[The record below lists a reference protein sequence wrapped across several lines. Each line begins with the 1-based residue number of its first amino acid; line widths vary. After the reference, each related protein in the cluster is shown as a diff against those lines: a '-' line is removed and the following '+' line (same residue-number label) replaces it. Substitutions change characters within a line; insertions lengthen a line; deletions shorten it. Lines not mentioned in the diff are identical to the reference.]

1 MSNPIDSVNGKPAQ
15 GSTGDS
21 PDQTAETIQVD
32 QGGRSATPQSPV
44 PAGGSPNGAGESPAR
59 PHSHAHAGKK
69 VESGGIAQFF
79 VEHREVSWLALI
91 AVLVWGGLAYT
102 RLGQQEDPT
111 IPQRTAMLVTQFPGA
126 TASKVEELVSKP
138 LERKISEL
146 KSIEEIKTT
155 SRPGISTMTIKQLP
169 GSTATI
175 DQQWDKVRAKLFEVQ
190 LPEGTRQPWLNT
202 DFGNTIT
209 LLIGLVSPPIT
220 DAECVARAKLL
231 REKLAEARSGAPSTN
246 RAAFAAFVPSLSPQY
261 REVLTGRLETA
272 LRTAGLAK
280 EVRMAQGRSFIL
292 ADLETSASRADLE
305 RFIAD
310 FTRTVTGT
318 DRELF
323 HPDFTQPLVLIGD
336 EDPLPQIRAHAPPRY
351 SYRTLELLARDFEDE
366 LKQVESIGKVTKV
379 AIVQESVYLL
389 FSDANIAGYGLTP
402 KMVTDSISA
411 RNAVIPG
418 GTVRTEGR
426 NFPVQLS
433 GEYKTEQDMLGTVV
447 GLSRENAPVYL
458 RDVFDVRRMYE
469 SPIPYKVDVLGRTGT
484 NGPLDMRRA
493 VMVAVEMRDG
503 KIIRHFNED
512 VTKVVDSMKQR
523 SPENLE
529 FRVLSDQPTAVE
541 HRIHHFVR
549 AFIEA
554 VIIVIIVSLFL
565 MDWRSAL
572 VLATAV
578 PLTVAMTLIAMQML
592 NIPLQQISIASLIIA
607 LGMLVD
613 VPVVAADGINRELHK
628 GEQRLRA
635 AWLGPLRL
643 RHPMVFGTLINIFAF
658 LPLLMLT
665 GDKGEFMK
673 SLPIVIS
680 VSLLAALLVSV
691 TFTPLISYY
700 VLRGQKGLDE
710 GGEVR
715 SFFLFRWVDKG
726 LAAVLPHYRGALEKS
741 LKRPWRVLGAG
752 YSALALSCLLVPHLG
767 SQFFPPAE
775 RNQLLVDVET
785 PTTDSLTS
793 MRNTMDEVVNM
804 IKRHEEVT
812 SAAVFSGGTAPR
824 FYYNVEP
831 KEPANYLAQ
840 VIINTRHA
848 HEVEPLLVKLRQ
860 ELDRSVPGARCVV
873 KQLEQGPPVKE
884 PIQIRLSGDN
894 LDQLRLLADQTAAEL
909 RSAGGYHVFDDLGLR
924 MPNIQIDID
933 QDRANSL
940 GLNNEHIGQV
950 AQAAFTGLR
959 VTELREGDRLIP
971 VLIRGR
977 IEDRSEAEKIR
988 GLYVLTP
995 DGKNVPFESF
1005 ATVKVQP
1012 EFVTIPH
1019 YNQLRTVTVKAY
1031 APFGELPSEILN
1043 RARPGLAKIKLE
1055 PGYEMKFA
1063 GEDKELRENKA
1074 EMGLVMKISLALIA
1088 LTMVL
1093 QFSSVVKSVV
1103 VMLTVPLGL
1112 IGALLGLW
1120 ITDSPL
1126 GFMALLA
1133 MVSLAGVM
1141 VSHIIVLSDF
1151 IEEAR
1156 AKGLPLEEALVQA
1169 GLARLRPVLVTVLAT
1184 VGGLI
1189 PLFLTGGALWHP
1201 LTAVHIVGLLLATV
1215 LTLVMLPT
1223 LYYVFCAKL
1232 KFIK

>member
-1 MSNPIDSVNGKPAQ
+1 MSKLLED
-15 GSTGDS
+15 
-21 PDQTAETIQVD
+21 
-32 QGGRSATPQSPV
+32 
-44 PAGGSPNGAGESPAR
+44 
-59 PHSHAHAGKK
+59 K
-69 VESGGIAQFF
+69 VESGGLAQFF

-91 AVLVWGGLAYT
+91 AVLLCGGMAYT

-138 LERKISEL
+138 IERKISEL

-169 GSTATI
+169 ASTATI
-175 DQQWDKVRAKLFEVQ
+175 DQEWDKVRAKLQEVQ

-209 LLIGLVSPPIT
+209 LLFGLVSPPIT
-220 DAECVARAKLL
+220 DAECVARANLL
-231 REKLAEARSGAPSTN
+231 RTRLADLRKGAPSTN
-246 RAAFAAFVPSLSPQY
+246 HAAVAAFLPSMGEDSMQ
-261 REVLTGRLETA
+261 VLRGRFETA
-272 LRTAGLAK
+272 VRTAGLAK
-280 EVRMAQGRSFIL
+280 EVRTTQGHSFIL
-292 ADLETSASRADLE
+292 VDLETTARRQELE
-305 RFIAD
+305 QFLAN
-310 FTRTVTGT
+310 FTRRFFGT
-318 DRELF
+318 DRELS
-323 HPDFTQPLVLIGD
+323 HPDFTQPILLMGD
-336 EDPLPQIRAHAPPRY
+336 EDPLPQIRASAPPRY

-366 LKQVESIGKVTKV
+366 LKQVESVGKVTKV
-379 AIVQESVYLL
+379 AIVPEAVYLL
-389 FSDANIAGYGLTP
+389 FSDANLAGYGLTP
-402 KMVTDSISA
+402 EMVASAISA

-418 GTVRTEGR
+418 GTMRTEGR

-433 GEYKTEQDMLGTVV
+433 GEYKTEKDMLGTVV
-447 GLSRENAPVYL
+447 GMGRGGAPVYL
-458 RDVFDVRRMYE
+458 RDIFDVRRMYE
-469 SPIPYKVDVLGRTGT
+469 SPISYQVDILGRTGT
-484 NGPLDMRRA
+484 NGPLDTRRA

-503 KIIRHFNED
+503 EIIRYFNRD
-512 VTKVVDSMKQR
+512 VMKVVEAMKSR
-523 SPENLE
+523 IPEGIE

-549 AFIEA
+549 CFIEA
-554 VIIVIIVSLFL
+554 VVIVIIVGLFL

-578 PLTVAMTLIAMQML
+578 PLTVAMTLVGMQL
-592 NIPLQQISIASLIIA
+592 LHIPLQQISIAALIIA

-613 VPVVAADGINRELHK
+613 VPVVASDGINRELHL
-628 GEQRLRA
+628 GEPRLRA
-635 AWLGPLRL
+635 AWLGPLHL

-658 LPLLMLT
+658 LPLLLLT

-673 SLPIVIS
+673 SLPMV
-680 VSLLAALLVSV
+680 VTLALAAAFLVSV

-700 VLRGQKGLDE
+700 VLRGQKGFDE

-715 SFFLFRWVDKG
+715 SFFLFRYVDQA
-726 LAAVLPHYRGALEKS
+726 LAAVLPYYRAALQGS
-741 LKRPWRVLGAG
+741 LKRPWLVLSVG
-752 YSALALSCLLVPHLG
+752 YAVLALSCLLVPFLG
-767 SQFFPPAE
+767 DQFFPPAE
-775 RNQLLVDVET
+775 RNQLLVDIES
-785 PTTDSLTS
+785 PSTDSLTS
-793 MRNTMDEVVNM
+793 LRATVDQAVAL
-804 IKRHEEVT
+804 IKQHEEVV
-812 SAAVFSGGTAPR
+812 SAAVFTGGTAPR

-840 VIINTRHA
+840 ILINTHR
-848 HEVEPLLVKLRQ
+848 EDDVEPLLVKLRQ
-860 ELDRSVPGARCVV
+860 ELDQSVPGVRCVV

-884 PIQIRLSGDN
+884 PIQIRLSGEN
-894 LDQLRLLADQTAAEL
+894 LDKLRQLADQTAADL
-909 RSAGGYHVFDDLGLR
+909 RAAGGYHVFDDLGLR
-924 MPNIQIDID
+924 MPNIEIAID

-940 GLNNEHIGQV
+940 GLNNQEIGGV
-950 AQAAFTGLR
+950 AQASFTGLKLS
-959 VTELREGDRLIP
+959 ELREGDRLIP
-971 VLIRGR
+971 ILARGR
-977 IEDRSEAEKIR
+977 IEDRSEVDKIR
-988 GLYVLTP
+988 GLYAPTP
-995 DGKNVPFESF
+995 DGKAVPFESF
-1005 ATVKVQP
+1005 STIKVQP

-1031 APFGELPSEILN
+1031 APFGELPSQILD
-1043 RARPGLAKIKLE
+1043 RARPHLAKIHLE

-1063 GEDKELRENKA
+1063 GEDEELRKNRA
-1074 EMGLVMKISLALIA
+1074 EMTLVMEMSLALICM
-1088 LTMVL
+1088 TMVL
-1093 QFSSVVKSVV
+1093 QFKSAIKSAV

-1112 IGALLGLW
+1112 IGALLGLA
-1120 ITDSPL
+1120 ITHSPL

-1151 IEEAR
+1151 IEHAR
-1156 AKGLPLEEALVQA
+1156 GRGLPLEEALVQA

-1201 LTAVHIVGLLLATV
+1201 LTAVHIFGLLLATV
-1215 LTLVMLPT
+1215 MTLLMLPT

>member
-1 MSNPIDSVNGKPAQ
+1 MSKQIENKNQ
-15 GSTGDS
+15 
-21 PDQTAETIQVD
+21 
-32 QGGRSATPQSPV
+32 
-44 PAGGSPNGAGESPAR
+44 
-59 PHSHAHAGKK
+59 
-69 VESGGIAQFF
+69 SGGIAQFF

-91 AVLVWGGLAYT
+91 AVLVWGAVAYT

-111 IPQRTAMLVTQFPGA
+111 IPQRTAMLVTVFPGA

-146 KSIEEIKTT
+146 KSIEEIKST

-175 DQQWDKVRAKLFEVQ
+175 DQDWDKVRAKLMEVQ

-209 LLIGLVSPPIT
+209 LLFGLVSPRIT
-220 DAECVARAKLL
+220 DAECIGRANLL
-231 REKLAEARSGAPSTN
+231 RASLAEVRKGTASTH
-246 RAAFAAFVPSLSPQY
+246 RAAVAAFFPPSISQNY
-261 REVLTGRLETA
+261 REVLRGRFESA
-272 LRTAGLAK
+272 VRGAGVANDVRTVQGL
-280 EVRMAQGRSFIL
+280 SFIL
-292 ADLETSASRADLE
+292 VDLNTPACRADLE
-305 RFIAD
+305 RFVAD

-323 HPDFTQPLVLIGD
+323 HPDFTQPILLMGD
-336 EDPLPQIRAHAPPRY
+336 EDPLPQIRASASPRY

-366 LKQVESIGKVTKV
+366 LKQVESVGKVTKV
-379 AIVQESVYLL
+379 AIVQEAVYLL

-402 KMVTDSISA
+402 DSVMGAIGA

-418 GTVRTEGR
+418 GTMRTEGR

-433 GEYKTEQDMLGTVV
+433 GEYKTERDMLGTVV
-447 GLSRENAPVYL
+447 GMNRAGAPVYL
-458 RDVFDVRRMYE
+458 RDAFEVRRMYE
-469 SPIPYKVDVLGRTGT
+469 SPISYKVDVVGRASE
-484 NGPLDMRRA
+484 NGPLDTRRS

-512 VTKVVDSMKQR
+512 VTKVVETMKAR
-523 SPENLE
+523 MPEGLE

-549 AFIEA
+549 CFIEA
-554 VIIVIIVSLFL
+554 VVIVIIVGLFL

-578 PLTVAMTLIAMQML
+578 PLTVAMTLIGMQL
-592 NIPLQQISIASLIIA
+592 LHIPLQQISIASLIIA

-613 VPVVAADGINRELHK
+613 VPVVASDGINRELHR
-628 GEQRLRA
+628 GEPRLRA
-635 AWLGPLRL
+635 AWLGPLHL

-658 LPLLMLT
+658 LPLLLLT

-673 SLPIVIS
+673 SLPIVITI
-680 VSLLAALLVSV
+680 SLLAALLVSV

-700 VLRGQKGLDE
+700 VLRGQKGFDE

-715 SFFLFRWVDKG
+715 SFFLFRYVDKA
-726 LAAVLPHYRGALEKS
+726 LMAVLPHYRAALEKS
-741 LKRPWRVLGAG
+741 LKRPLLVLGVG
-752 YSALALSCLLVPHLG
+752 YSVLAASCLLVPFLG

-775 RNQLLVDVET
+775 RNQLLVDIEL
-785 PTTDSLTS
+785 PSSDSLIS
-793 MRNTMDEVVNM
+793 MRTTVDKAVAL
-804 IKRHEEVT
+804 IKGHEEVL

-840 VIINTRHA
+840 ILINTRHA
-848 HEVEPLLVKLRQ
+848 DEVTGLLVKLRQ
-860 ELDRSVPGARCVV
+860 ELDKSVPGARCVV
-873 KQLEQGPPVKE
+873 KQLEQGPPVAE
-884 PIQIRLSGDN
+884 PIQIRISGEN
-894 LDQLRLLADQTAAEL
+894 LDQLRLLADQAAAEL
-909 RSAGGYHVFDDLGLR
+909 RAAGGYHVFDDLGLR

-940 GLNNEHIGQV
+940 GLNNKQIGNV
-950 AQAAFTGLR
+950 AQASFTGLK

-988 GLYVLTP
+988 GLYVQTP
-995 DGKNVPFESF
+995 DGKSVPFESF
-1005 ATVKVQP
+1005 STLKVQP

-1031 APFGELPSEILN
+1031 APFGELPSEILD
-1043 RARPGLAKIKLE
+1043 RARAGLAKIKLD
-1055 PGYEMKFA
+1055 PGYELKFA
-1063 GEDKELRENKA
+1063 GEDKELRENKG
-1074 EMGLVMKISLALIA
+1074 EMGRVMLISLALIA

-1093 QFSSVVKSVV
+1093 QFSSVIKSVV

-1112 IGALLGLW
+1112 IGAVLGLFV
-1120 ITDSPL
+1120 THSPL

-1133 MVSLAGVM
+1133 MVSLAGIM

-1223 LYYVFCAKL
+1223 LYFVFCAKL
-1232 KFIK
+1232 KFIN

>member
-1 MSNPIDSVNGKPAQ
+1 MSKPV
-15 GSTGDS
+15 
-21 PDQTAETIQVD
+21 ENVVEK
-32 QGGRSATPQSPV
+32 GGL
-44 PAGGSPNGAGESPAR
+44 
-59 PHSHAHAGKK
+59 
-69 VESGGIAQFF
+69 AQFC

-91 AVLVWGGLAYT
+91 AVLVLGGLAYT
-102 RLGQQEDPT
+102 KLGQQEDPT

-138 LERKISEL
+138 IERKISEL

-169 GSTATI
+169 APTATI
-175 DQQWDKVRAKLFEVQ
+175 DQEWDKVRAKIQEVQ
-190 LPEGTRQPWLNT
+190 LPEGTRTPWLNT

-209 LLIGLVSPPIT
+209 LLFGLVSPPIT
-220 DAECVARAKLL
+220 DAECVGRANLL
-231 REKLAEARSGAPSTN
+231 RDRLAGLRRGPPSTN
-246 RAAFAAFVPSLSPQY
+246 HAAVAAFLPSMDAGSI
-261 REVLTGRLETA
+261 EVLRGRLEVA
-272 LRTAGLAK
+272 VRAAGLAK
-280 EVRMAQGRSFIL
+280 EVRTTQGHAFLL

-305 RFIAD
+305 RFIAG
-310 FTRTVTGT
+310 FTRTFMGT
-318 DRELF
+318 DRELY
-323 HPDFTQPLVLIGD
+323 HPDFTGPILLMGD
-336 EDPLPQIRAHAPPRY
+336 EDPLPQIRATAPPRY
-351 SYRTLELLARDFEDE
+351 SYRTLELLARDFEDD
-366 LKQVESIGKVTKV
+366 LKQVQSVGKVTKV
-379 AIVQESVYLL
+379 AIVQETVYLL
-389 FSDANIAGYGLTP
+389 FSDANLAGYGLTP
-402 KMVTDSISA
+402 EMVMNSISA

-418 GTVRTEGR
+418 GTMRTEGR

-433 GEYKTEQDMLGTVV
+433 GEYKTERDMLGTVV
-447 GLSRENAPVYL
+447 GMGKGGAPVYL

-469 SPIPYKVDVLGRTGT
+469 SPIPYKVDVVGRTGKD
-484 NGPLDMRRA
+484 GALDTRRA

-503 KIIRHFNED
+503 EIIRYFNRD
-512 VTKVVDSMKQR
+512 VMKVAEAMKAR
-523 SPENLE
+523 MPEGLE

-549 AFIEA
+549 CFIEA
-554 VIIVIIVSLFL
+554 VVIVIIVGLFL

-578 PLTVAMTLIAMQML
+578 PLTVAMTLVGMQML
-592 NIPLQQISIASLIIA
+592 HIPLQQISIAALIIA

-613 VPVVAADGINRELHK
+613 VPVVASDGINRELHL
-628 GEQRLRA
+628 GESRLRA
-635 AWLGPLRL
+635 AWLGPLHL

-673 SLPIVIS
+673 SLPTV
-680 VSLLAALLVSV
+680 VTLALAAAFLVSV
-691 TFTPLISYY
+691 TFTPLISFY
-700 VLRGQKGLDE
+700 VLRGQKGFDE

-715 SFFLFRWVDKG
+715 STIPFRWVDQA
-726 LAAVLPHYRGALEKS
+726 LAAVLPRYRAALEGS
-741 LKRPWRVLGAG
+741 LKRPWLVLGMG
-752 YSALALSCLLVPHLG
+752 YSALALSCLLVPLLG
-767 SQFFPPAE
+767 DQFFPPGE
-775 RNQLLVDVET
+775 RNQLLVDIES
-785 PTTDSLTS
+785 PSTDSLTS
-793 MRNTMDEVVNM
+793 IRATVDQAVEL
-804 IKRHEEVT
+804 IKRHEEVV
-812 SAAVFSGGTAPR
+812 SAAVFTGGTAPR

-840 VIINTRHA
+840 ILINTRTEHD
-848 HEVEPLLVKLRQ
+848 VEPLLIKLRA
-860 ELDRSVPGARCVV
+860 ELDHSVAGVRCVV

-894 LDQLRLLADQTAAEL
+894 LDKLRQLADLTAAEL
-909 RSAGGYHVFDDLGLR
+909 RAAGGYHVFDDLGLR
-924 MPNIQIDID
+924 MPNIEIAID

-940 GLNNEHIGQV
+940 GLNNQQIGGV
-950 AQAAFTGLR
+950 AQSSFTGLKLS
-959 VTELREGDRLIP
+959 ELREGDRLIP
-971 VLIRGR
+971 ILARGR
-977 IEDRSEAEKIR
+977 IEERSEADKIR
-988 GLYVLTP
+988 ALYAPTP
-995 DGKNVPFESF
+995 DGKAVPFESF
-1005 ATVKVQP
+1005 STIKVQP

-1031 APFGELPSEILN
+1031 APFGELPSQILD

-1055 PGYEMKFA
+1055 PGYQMRFA
-1063 GEDKELRENKA
+1063 GEDEELRKNRA
-1074 EMGLVMKISLALIA
+1074 EMTLVMEMSLALICM
-1088 LTMVL
+1088 TMVL
-1093 QFSSVVKSVV
+1093 QFKSVIKSLV

-1120 ITDSPL
+1120 VTGSPL

-1151 IEEAR
+1151 IEHAR
-1156 AKGLPLEEALVQA
+1156 ARGLPLEEALVQA

-1201 LTAVHIVGLLLATV
+1201 LTAVHIFGLLLATV
-1215 LTLVMLPT
+1215 MTLVMLPT

>member
-1 MSNPIDSVNGKPAQ
+1 MSNPVEN
-15 GSTGDS
+15 
-21 PDQTAETIQVD
+21 
-32 QGGRSATPQSPV
+32 
-44 PAGGSPNGAGESPAR
+44 
-59 PHSHAHAGKK
+59 K
-69 VESGGIAQFF
+69 VESAPSADAAHKESAKRVDGEQRGGLAQFC

-91 AVLVWGGLAYT
+91 AVLVCGGISYT
-102 RLGQQEDPT
+102 KLGQQEDPT

-138 LERKISEL
+138 IERKISEL

-155 SRPGISTMTIKQLP
+155 SRPGISTMTIKQIP
-169 GSTATI
+169 APTATI
-175 DQQWDKVRAKLFEVQ
+175 DQEWDKVRAKIQEVQ
-190 LPEGTRQPWLNT
+190 LPDGARTPWLNT

-209 LLIGLVSPPIT
+209 LLFGLVSPPIT
-220 DAECVARAKLL
+220 DAECVARANLL
-231 REKLAEARSGAPSTN
+231 RNSLAELRNGAPSTN
-246 RAAFAAFVPSLSPQY
+246 RAAVAAFLPSMDPNSM
-261 REVLTGRLETA
+261 EVLRGRFETA
-272 LRTAGLAK
+272 VRAAGLGK
-280 EVRMAQGRSFIL
+280 DIRTAQGRSFIL
-292 ADLETSASRADLE
+292 VDMETSACRADLE
-305 RFIAD
+305 HFLVGFI
-310 FTRTVTGT
+310 RTFFGS
-318 DRELF
+318 DRELY
-323 HPDFTQPLVLIGD
+323 HPDFTQPLLLIGE
-336 EDPLPQIRAHAPPRY
+336 EDPLPQIRAMPPPRY

-366 LKQVESIGKVTKV
+366 LKQVESVGKVTKV
-379 AIVQESVYLL
+379 AIVQEAVYLL
-389 FSDANIAGYGLTP
+389 FSDANLAGYGLTP
-402 KMVTDSISA
+402 EAVMSSISA

-418 GTVRTEGR
+418 GTVRTEGH

-433 GEYKTEQDMLGTVV
+433 GEYKTERDMLGTVV
-447 GLSRENAPVYL
+447 GMGKGGAPVYL

-469 SPIPYKVDVLGRTGT
+469 SPIPFKVDVVGRTGKDGT
-484 NGPLDMRRA
+484 ADTRRA

-512 VTKVVDSMKQR
+512 VVKVVEAMKAR
-523 SPENLE
+523 LPEGIE

-549 AFIEA
+549 CFVEA
-554 VIIVIIVSLFL
+554 VVIVIIVGLFL

-578 PLTVAMTLIAMQML
+578 PLTVAMTLVGMQML
-592 NIPLQQISIASLIIA
+592 HIPLQQISIAALIIA

-613 VPVVAADGINRELHK
+613 VPVVASDGINRELHL
-628 GEQRLRA
+628 GESRLRA
-635 AWLGPLRL
+635 AWLGPLHL

-665 GDKGEFMK
+665 GDKGPFMK
-673 SLPIVIS
+673 SLPTV
-680 VSLLAALLVSV
+680 VTLALAAAFLVSV

-700 VLRGQKGLDE
+700 VLRGQKGFDE

-715 SFFLFRWVDKG
+715 SFFLFRYVDLG
-726 LAAVLPHYRGALEKS
+726 LAAVLPHYRAALQGALR
-741 LKRPWRVLGAG
+741 RPWRVLGLG
-752 YSALALSCLLVPHLG
+752 YSVLILSFLLIPLLG
-767 SQFFPPAE
+767 DQFFPPGE
-775 RNQLLVDVET
+775 RNQLLIDIES
-785 PTTDSLTS
+785 PSTDSLTS
-793 MRNTMDEVVNM
+793 IRSTVDQAVEL
-804 IKRHEEVT
+804 IKRHEEVV
-812 SAAVFSGGTAPR
+812 SAAVFTGGTAPR

-840 VIINTRHA
+840 ILINTRTA
-848 HEVEPLLVKLRQ
+848 YDVEPLLVKLRQ
-860 ELDRSVPGARCVV
+860 ELDKSVPGVRCVV

-884 PIQIRLSGDN
+884 PIQIRLSGES
-894 LDQLRLLADQTAAEL
+894 LDKLRQLADLTAAEL
-909 RSAGGYHVFDDLGLR
+909 RAAGGYHVFDDLGLR

-940 GLNNEHIGQV
+940 GLNNQHIGGV
-950 AQAAFTGLR
+950 AQSSFTGLKLS
-959 VTELREGDRLIP
+959 ELREGDRLIP
-971 VLIRGR
+971 ILARGR
-977 IEDRSEAEKIR
+977 IEDRSEADKIR
-988 GLYVLTP
+988 ALYAPTP
-995 DGKNVPFESF
+995 DGKAVPFESF
-1005 ATVKVQP
+1005 STIKVQP

-1031 APFGELPSEILN
+1031 APFGDLPSKILD
-1043 RARPGLAKIKLE
+1043 RARPGLAKIHLD

-1063 GEDKELRENKA
+1063 GEDEELRKNRA
-1074 EMGLVMKISLALIA
+1074 EMGLIMQVSLALITM
-1088 LTMVL
+1088 TMVL
-1093 QFSSVVKSVV
+1093 QFKSVIKSMV

-1112 IGALLGLW
+1112 IGALLGLA
-1120 ITDSPL
+1120 ITHSPL

-1151 IEEAR
+1151 IEHAR

-1215 LTLVMLPT
+1215 MTLVMLPT

>member
-1 MSNPIDSVNGKPAQ
+1 MSKH
-15 GSTGDS
+15 
-21 PDQTAETIQVD
+21 AE
-32 QGGRSATPQSPV
+32 
-44 PAGGSPNGAGESPAR
+44 N
-59 PHSHAHAGKK
+59 KN
-69 VESGGIAQFF
+69 ESGGIAQFF

-91 AVLVWGGLAYT
+91 AVLVWGAVAYT
-102 RLGQQEDPT
+102 KLGQQEDPT
-111 IPQRTAMLVTQFPGA
+111 IPQRTAMLVTVFPGA
-126 TASKVEELVSKP
+126 TATKVEELVSKP

-146 KSIEEIKTT
+146 KSIEEIKST

-169 GSTATI
+169 SSTAAI
-175 DQQWDKVRAKLFEVQ
+175 DQEWDKVRAKIMEVQ

-209 LLIGLVSPPIT
+209 LLFGLVSPPIT
-220 DAECVARAKLL
+220 DAECMARANLL
-231 REKLAEARSGAPSTN
+231 RQTLAELRKGVSSTN
-246 RAAFAAFVPSLSPQY
+246 HAAVAAFFPPSISQSYRETLRGRFETAIRAANLGKHVQ
-261 REVLTGRLETA
+261 TI
-272 LRTAGLAK
+272 
-280 EVRMAQGRSFIL
+280 QGQSFIL
-292 ADLETSASRADLE
+292 VDLETSACRADIE
-305 RFIAD
+305 RFTAD
-310 FTRTVTGT
+310 FTRTITGT

-323 HPDFTQPLVLIGD
+323 HPDFTQPILLMGH
-336 EDPLPQIRAHAPPRY
+336 EDPLPQIRASAPPRY
-351 SYRTLELLARDFEDE
+351 SYRTLELLARDFEDT
-366 LKQVESIGKVTKV
+366 LKQVESVGKVTKV
-379 AIVQESVYLL
+379 AIVEEAVYLL

-402 KMVTDSISA
+402 DTVMGAIGA

-418 GTVRTEGR
+418 GTMRTEGR

-433 GEYKTEQDMLGTVV
+433 GEYKTERDMLGTMV
-447 GLSRENAPVYL
+447 GMNRAGAPVYL
-458 RDVFDVRRMYE
+458 RDAFEVRRMYE
-469 SPIPYKVDVLGRTGT
+469 SPIPYQVDVLGRTSE
-484 NGPLDMRRA
+484 NGPLDTRRA

-503 KIIRHFNED
+503 KIIRDFNED
-512 VTKVVDSMKQR
+512 VTKVVETMKAR
-523 SPENLE
+523 MPEGLE

-549 AFIEA
+549 CFIEA
-554 VIIVIIVSLFL
+554 VVIVIIVGLFL

-578 PLTVAMTLIAMQML
+578 PLTVAMTLIGMQL
-592 NIPLQQISIASLIIA
+592 LHIPLQQISIASLIIA

-613 VPVVAADGINRELHK
+613 VPVVASDGINRELHK
-628 GEQRLRA
+628 GEPRLRA
-635 AWLGPLRL
+635 AWLGPLHL

-658 LPLLMLT
+658 LPLLLLS

-673 SLPIVIS
+673 SLPIVITI
-680 VSLLAALLVSV
+680 SLLAALLVSV

-700 VLRGQKGLDE
+700 VLRGQKGFDE

-715 SFFLFRWVDKG
+715 SFFVFRYVDKT
-726 LAAVLPHYRGALEKS
+726 LMAVLPHYRAALETS
-741 LKRPWRVLGAG
+741 LKRPLLVLGIG
-752 YSALALSCLLVPHLG
+752 YSVLAASCLLVPFLG

-775 RNQLLVDVET
+775 RNQLLVDIEL
-785 PTTDSLTS
+785 PSSDSLTS
-793 MRNTMDEVVNM
+793 MRTTVDQAAAI
-804 IKRHEEVT
+804 IKSHEEVL
-812 SAAVFSGGTAPR
+812 SAAVFTGGTAPR

-840 VIINTRHA
+840 ILINTRHA
-848 HEVEPLLVKLRQ
+848 DDVTGLLVKLRK
-860 ELDRSVPGARCVV
+860 ELDKSVPGARCVV
-873 KQLEQGPPVKE
+873 KQLEQGPPVAE
-884 PIQIRLSGDN
+884 PIQIRISGEN
-894 LDQLRLLADQTAAEL
+894 LDKLRLLADQAAAVL
-909 RSAGGYHVFDDLGLR
+909 RAAGGYHVFDDLGLR

-940 GLNNEHIGQV
+940 GLNNKQIGNV
-950 AQAAFTGLR
+950 AQASFTGLK

-988 GLYVLTP
+988 GLYVQTP
-995 DGKNVPFESF
+995 DGKSVPFESF
-1005 ATVKVQP
+1005 STLKVQP

-1019 YNQLRTVTVKAY
+1019 FNQLRTVTVKAY
-1031 APFGELPSEILN
+1031 APFGELPSQILD
-1043 RARPGLAKIKLE
+1043 RARAGIAKIKLD
-1055 PGYEMKFA
+1055 PGYELKFA

-1074 EMGLVMKISLALIA
+1074 EMGTVMQISLALIA

-1093 QFSSVVKSVV
+1093 QFSSVIKSVV

-1112 IGALLGLW
+1112 IGAVLGLFV
-1120 ITDSPL
+1120 THSPL

-1133 MVSLAGVM
+1133 MVSLAGIM

-1156 AKGLPLEEALVQA
+1156 AKGLPLEQALVQA

-1215 LTLVMLPT
+1215 LTLLMLPT

>member
-1 MSNPIDSVNGKPAQ
+1 MSKSVEN
-15 GSTGDS
+15 
-21 PDQTAETIQVD
+21 
-32 QGGRSATPQSPV
+32 
-44 PAGGSPNGAGESPAR
+44 
-59 PHSHAHAGKK
+59 K
-69 VESGGIAQFF
+69 VESGGLAQFC

-102 RLGQQEDPT
+102 KLGQQEDPT

-138 LERKISEL
+138 IERKISEL

-169 GSTATI
+169 SSTATI
-175 DQQWDKVRAKLFEVQ
+175 DQEWDKVRAKIQEVQ
-190 LPEGTRQPWLNT
+190 LPDGARQPWLNT

-209 LLIGLVSPPIT
+209 LLFGLVSPPIA
-220 DAECVARAKLL
+220 DAECIARANLL
-231 REKLAEARSGAPSTN
+231 RDRLAELRRGEPCTN
-246 RAAFAAFVPSLSPQY
+246 RAALAAFLPAIDATYL
-261 REVLTGRLETA
+261 EVLRGRLDVA
-272 LRTAGLAK
+272 LRASGLAK
-280 EVRMAQGRSFIL
+280 EVRTTQGHSFIL
-292 ADLETSASRADLE
+292 VDLETSAHRAELE
-305 RFIAD
+305 QFIAD

-323 HPDFTQPLVLIGD
+323 HPDFTKPILLMGD
-336 EDPLPQIRAHAPPRY
+336 EDPLPQIRATAPPRH

-366 LKQVESIGKVTKV
+366 LKQVESVGKVTKV

-389 FSDANIAGYGLTP
+389 FSDANLAGYGLTP
-402 KMVTDSISA
+402 EVVMSSISA

-418 GTVRTEGR
+418 GTIRTEGR

-433 GEYKTEQDMLGTVV
+433 GEYKTEHDMLGTVV
-447 GLSRENAPVYL
+447 GMSRAGAPVYL
-458 RDVFDVRRMYE
+458 RDVFEVRRMYE
-469 SPIPYKVDVLGRTGT
+469 SPIPFKVDVVGRTGKD
-484 NGPLDMRRA
+484 GSLDTRRA

-503 KIIRHFNED
+503 KIIRYFNKD
-512 VTKVVDSMKQR
+512 VMKVAEAMKAR
-523 SPENLE
+523 MPEGLE

-554 VIIVIIVSLFL
+554 VVIVIIVGLFL

-572 VLATAV
+572 VLATAI
-578 PLTVAMTLIAMQML
+578 PLTVAMTLVGMQML
-592 NIPLQQISIASLIIA
+592 HIPLQQISIAALIIA

-613 VPVVAADGINRELHK
+613 VPVVASDGINRELHL
-628 GEQRLRA
+628 GESRLRA
-635 AWLGPLRL
+635 AWLGPLHL

-673 SLPIVIS
+673 SLPTV
-680 VSLLAALLVSV
+680 VTLALAAAFLVSV
-691 TFTPLISYY
+691 TFTPLVSYY
-700 VLRGQKGLDE
+700 VLRGQKGFDE

-715 SFFLFRWVDKG
+715 SFFLFRYVDQA
-726 LAAVLPHYRGALEKS
+726 LAAVLPHYRAALQGS
-741 LKRPWRVLGAG
+741 MNRPWLVLGVC
-752 YSALALSCLLVPHLG
+752 YSALAVSCLLVPLLG
-767 SQFFPPAE
+767 DQFFPPAE
-775 RNQLLVDVET
+775 RNQLLVDIES
-785 PTTDSLTS
+785 PSTDSLTS
-793 MRNTMDEVVNM
+793 IRATVDQAVEV
-804 IKRHEEVT
+804 IKRHQEVA
-812 SAAVFSGGTAPR
+812 SAAVFTGGTAPR

-840 VIINTRHA
+840 ILINTRHDDD
-848 HEVEPLLVKLRQ
+848 VEKLLVELRR
-860 ELDRSVPGARCVV
+860 ELDQLVPGVRCVV

-884 PIQIRLSGDN
+884 PIQIRLSGEN
-894 LDQLRLLADQTAAEL
+894 LDKLRLLADQTAAEL
-909 RSAGGYHVFDDLGLR
+909 RAAGGYHVFDDLGLR

-940 GLNNEHIGQV
+940 GLNNQQIGAV
-950 AQAAFTGLR
+950 AQSSFTGLKLS
-959 VTELREGDRLIP
+959 ELREGDRLIP
-971 VLIRGR
+971 ILARGR

-988 GLYVLTP
+988 GLYAPTP
-995 DGKNVPFESF
+995 DGKAVPFESF
-1005 ATVKVQP
+1005 SRLKIQP

-1043 RARPGLAKIKLE
+1043 RARPSLAKIHLE

-1063 GEDKELRENKA
+1063 GEDEELRKNRA
-1074 EMGLVMKISLALIA
+1074 EMTLVMEVSLALICM
-1088 LTMVL
+1088 TMVL
-1093 QFSSVVKSVV
+1093 QFKSVIKSVV

-1112 IGALLGLW
+1112 IGALLGLA
-1120 ITDSPL
+1120 ITHSPL

-1151 IEEAR
+1151 IEHAR

-1201 LTAVHIVGLLLATV
+1201 LTAVHIFGLLLATV

>member
-1 MSNPIDSVNGKPAQ
+1 MSK
-15 GSTGDS
+15 
-21 PDQTAETIQVD
+21 QVD
-32 QGGRSATPQSPV
+32 
-44 PAGGSPNGAGESPAR
+44 N
-59 PHSHAHAGKK
+59 KN
-69 VESGGIAQFF
+69 ESGGIAQFC

-91 AVLVWGGLAYT
+91 AVLVWGAVAYT
-102 RLGQQEDPT
+102 KLGQQEDPT
-111 IPQRTAMLVTQFPGA
+111 IPQRTAMLVTVFPGA
-126 TASKVEELVSKP
+126 TAAKVEELVSKP

-146 KSIEEIKTT
+146 KSIEEIKTQ

-175 DQQWDKVRAKLFEVQ
+175 DQEWDKVRAKLFEVQ

-209 LLIGLVSPPIT
+209 LLFGLVSPPIT
-220 DAECVARAKLL
+220 DAECVARAHLV
-231 REKLAEARSGAPSTN
+231 RQQLAELRRGVSSTN
-246 RAAFAAFVPSLSPQY
+246 HAAVAVFFPPSISQSY
-261 REVLTGRLETA
+261 RETLRGRFESA
-272 LRTAGLAK
+272 VRAAGLAN
-280 EVRMAQGRSFIL
+280 EVRTVQGHSFIL
-292 ADLETSASRADLE
+292 VDLQTSSSRADLE
-305 RFIAD
+305 RYIAN
-310 FTRTVTGT
+310 FTRTITGT

-323 HPDFTQPLVLIGD
+323 HPDFTTPLLLMGD
-336 EDPLPQIRAHAPPRY
+336 EDPLPQIRASAPPRY

-366 LKQVESIGKVTKV
+366 LKQVESVGKVTKV
-379 AIVQESVYLL
+379 GIVQESVYLL
-389 FSDANIAGYGLTP
+389 FSDANLAGYGLTP
-402 KMVTDSISA
+402 ETVMGAINA

-418 GTVRTEGR
+418 GTMRTEGR

-433 GEYKTEQDMLGTVV
+433 GEYKTEHDMLGTVV
-447 GLSRENAPVYL
+447 GLSRSGAPVYL
-458 RDVFDVRRMYE
+458 RDVFEVRRMYE
-469 SPIPYKVDVLGRTGT
+469 SPISYKVDVLGRTRESA
-484 NGPLDMRRA
+484 PLDTRRA

-503 KIIRHFNED
+503 RIIRHFSED
-512 VTKVVDSMKQR
+512 VTKVVETMKTR
-523 SPENLE
+523 LPEGIE
-529 FRVLSDQPTAVE
+529 FRLLSDQPTAVE

-549 AFIEA
+549 CFVEA
-554 VIIVIIVSLFL
+554 VVIVVIVALFL

-572 VLATAV
+572 VLATAI
-578 PLTVAMTLIAMQML
+578 PLTVAMTLVGMQL
-592 NIPLQQISIASLIIA
+592 LHIPLQQISIAALIIA

-613 VPVVAADGINRELHK
+613 VPVVASDGINRELHL
-628 GEQRLRA
+628 GETRLRA
-635 AWLGPLRL
+635 AWLGPLHL

-673 SLPIVIS
+673 SLPAV
-680 VSLLAALLVSV
+680 VTVALLAALLVSV

-700 VLRGQKGLDE
+700 VLRGQKGFDE

-715 SFFLFRWVDKG
+715 SFFLFRYVDQA
-726 LAAVLPHYRGALEKS
+726 LAAVLPHYRAALRGS
-741 LKRPWRVLGAG
+741 LRRPWLVLGGG
-752 YSALALSCLLVPHLG
+752 YSLLVLSCLMIPLLG

-775 RNQLLVDVET
+775 RNQLLVDIET
-785 PTTDSLTS
+785 PSTDSLTS
-793 MRNTMDEVVNM
+793 MRAAVDQVVGVIKSHDEVS
-804 IKRHEEVT
+804 

-831 KEPANYLAQ
+831 KEPANFLAQ
-840 VIINTRHA
+840 VIINTRRA
-848 HEVEPLLVKLRQ
+848 DEVTGLLIKLRQ
-860 ELDRSVPGARCVV
+860 ELDKSVPGVRCVV

-884 PIQIRLSGDN
+884 PIQIRISGEN
-894 LDQLRLLADQTAAEL
+894 LDHLRQLADEAKAVL
-909 RSAGGYHVFDDLGLR
+909 REAGGYHVFDDLGLR
-924 MPNIQIDID
+924 MPNIQVEID

-940 GLNNEHIGQV
+940 GLNNKQIGEV
-950 AQAAFTGLR
+950 AQASFTGLK

-988 GLYVLTP
+988 GLYVQGP
-995 DGKNVPFESF
+995 GGKSVPFESF
-1005 ATVKVQP
+1005 ATLKTQP

-1031 APFGELPSEILN
+1031 APFGELPSQILD
-1043 RARPGLAKIKLE
+1043 RARPGLAEIRLD
-1055 PGYEMKFA
+1055 PGYEIKFA
-1063 GEDKELRENKA
+1063 GEDEELRKNRA
-1074 EMGLVMKISLALIA
+1074 EMGLVMQVSLALIA
-1088 LTMVL
+1088 MTMVL
-1093 QFSSVVKSVV
+1093 QFRSVIKSVV

-1112 IGALLGLW
+1112 IGALLGLAV
-1120 ITDSPL
+1120 TGSPF

-1133 MVSLAGVM
+1133 IVSLAGVM

-1151 IEEAR
+1151 IEHAR
-1156 AKGLPLEEALVQA
+1156 AQGLPLEEALVQA

-1232 KFIK
+1232 KLIK

>member
-1 MSNPIDSVNGKPAQ
+1 MSK
-15 GSTGDS
+15 
-21 PDQTAETIQVD
+21 QVANEVEK
-32 QGGRSATPQSPV
+32 GGL
-44 PAGGSPNGAGESPAR
+44 
-59 PHSHAHAGKK
+59 
-69 VESGGIAQFF
+69 AQFC

-91 AVLVWGGLAYT
+91 AVLVCGGMAYT
-102 RLGQQEDPT
+102 KLGQQEDPT

-138 LERKISEL
+138 IERKISEL

-169 GSTATI
+169 SSTATI
-175 DQQWDKVRAKLFEVQ
+175 DQEWDKVRAKIQEVQ
-190 LPEGTRQPWLNT
+190 LPEGTRTPWLNT

-209 LLIGLVSPPIT
+209 LLFGLVSPPIT
-220 DAECVARAKLL
+220 DAECVARANLL
-231 REKLAEARSGAPSTN
+231 RERLAELRKGVCSTN
-246 RAAFAAFVPSLSPQY
+246 HAAVAAFLPSMDENSI
-261 REVLTGRLETA
+261 EVLRGRFEVA
-272 LRTAGLAK
+272 ARAAGLAK
-280 EVRMAQGRSFIL
+280 EVRTTQGNSFML
-292 ADLETSASRADLE
+292 ADLDTAACRADLE
-305 RFIAD
+305 HFVD
-310 FTRTVTGT
+310 QFTRTIMGS
-318 DRELF
+318 DRELY
-323 HPDFTQPLVLIGD
+323 HPDFTRPILLMGD
-336 EDPLPQIRAHAPPRY
+336 EDPLLQIRASAPPRY
-351 SYRTLELLARDFEDE
+351 SYRTLELLARDFEDD
-366 LKQVESIGKVTKV
+366 LKQVESVGKVTKV
-379 AIVQESVYLL
+379 AIVQETVYLL
-389 FSDANIAGYGLTP
+389 FSDANLAGYGLTP
-402 KMVTDSISA
+402 EMVMSSISA

-418 GTVRTEGR
+418 GTMRTEGR

-433 GEYKTEQDMLGTVV
+433 GEYKSERDMLGTVV
-447 GLSRENAPVYL
+447 GLGRGGAPVYL

-469 SPIPYKVDVLGRTGT
+469 SPISYKADVVGRTGKGASLNT
-484 NGPLDMRRA
+484 RRA

-512 VTKVVDSMKQR
+512 VKKVVESMKAR
-523 SPENLE
+523 MPEGLE

-549 AFIEA
+549 CFVEA
-554 VIIVIIVSLFL
+554 VVIVIIVGLFL

-578 PLTVAMTLIAMQML
+578 PLTVAMTLVGMQML
-592 NIPLQQISIASLIIA
+592 HIPLQQISIAALIIA

-613 VPVVAADGINRELHK
+613 VPVVASDGINRELHL
-628 GEQRLRA
+628 GEPRLRA
-635 AWLGPLRL
+635 AWLGPLHL

-658 LPLLMLT
+658 LPLLLLS

-673 SLPIVIS
+673 SLPTV
-680 VSLLAALLVSV
+680 VTLALGAAFLVSI
-691 TFTPLISYY
+691 TFTPLIGYY
-700 VLRGQKGLDE
+700 VLRGQKGFDE

-715 SFFLFRWVDKG
+715 SFFLFRYVDQG
-726 LAAVLPHYRGALEKS
+726 LAAVLPYYRAALQGS
-741 LKRPWRVLGAG
+741 LRRPWLVLGVG
-752 YSALALSCLLVPHLG
+752 YSVLALSCLLVPFLG
-767 SQFFPPAE
+767 DQFFPPAE
-775 RNQLLVDVET
+775 RNQLLVDIEA
-785 PTTDSLTS
+785 PSTDSLTS
-793 MRNTMDEVVNM
+793 LRTTVDQAVEL
-804 IKRHEEVT
+804 IKHHEEVV
-812 SAAVFSGGTAPR
+812 SAAVFTGGTAPR

-840 VIINTRHA
+840 VLINTRDDKDVA
-848 HEVEPLLVKLRQ
+848 GLLIKLRG
-860 ELDRSVPGARCVV
+860 ELDHSVPGVRCVV

-894 LDQLRLLADQTAAEL
+894 LDKLRQLADLTAAQLRA
-909 RSAGGYHVFDDLGLR
+909 AGGYHVFDDLGLR

-940 GLNNEHIGQV
+940 GLNNQQIGGV
-950 AQAAFTGLR
+950 AQSSFTGLKLS
-959 VTELREGDRLIP
+959 ELREGDRLIP
-971 VLIRGR
+971 ILARGR

-988 GLYVLTP
+988 GLYAPTP
-995 DGKNVPFESF
+995 DGKSVPFESF
-1005 ATVKVQP
+1005 STIKVQP

-1031 APFGELPSEILN
+1031 APFGELPSQILD
-1043 RARPGLAKIKLE
+1043 RARPGLAKIHLD

-1063 GEDKELRENKA
+1063 GEDEELRKNRA
-1074 EMGLVMKISLALIA
+1074 EMTQVMEMSLALICM
-1088 LTMVL
+1088 TMVL
-1093 QFSSVVKSVV
+1093 QFKSVIKSLV

-1112 IGALLGLW
+1112 IGALLGLAV
-1120 ITDSPL
+1120 THSPL

-1151 IEEAR
+1151 IEHAR
-1156 AKGLPLEEALVQA
+1156 AKGLPLEQALVQA

-1201 LTAVHIVGLLLATV
+1201 LTAVHIFGLLLATV
-1215 LTLVMLPT
+1215 MTLVMLPT